1 MRANHDKSMISR
13 GPCTE
18 GAACVL
24 VASVCSWS
32 GDDEDRMNHQK
43 PTTEQVRN
51 LKKSKRLP
59 WSYYSPPPTVLSYI
73 APTLRVIYDRIEAV
87 G

>member
-1 MRANHDKSMISR
+1 MRANLDKSMISR
-13 GPCTE
+13 GTCTE

-51 LKKSKRLP
+51 LKKKQTLAVVILLTATDCSLLRC
-59 WSYYSPPPTVLSYI
+59 SYI
-73 APTLRVIYDRIEAV
+73 AGHL
-87 G
+87 